1 MHLEKALKVLLN
13 YSQSLLINF
22 LVEKYYFK

>member
-13 YSQSLLINF
+13 YGQSLLINF